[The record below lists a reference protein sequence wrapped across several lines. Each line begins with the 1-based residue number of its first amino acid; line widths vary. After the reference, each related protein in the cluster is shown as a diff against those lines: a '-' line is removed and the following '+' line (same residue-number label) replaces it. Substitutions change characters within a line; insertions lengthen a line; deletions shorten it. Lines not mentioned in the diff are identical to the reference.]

1 MNKKDGRTKLEQMQD
16 DRYIIAQMMKEYEME
31 RSMKDYIMNLKRGH
45 RRERNRAAFN
55 AAFPPSKSRARSN
68 SMTRRARSNSM
79 TRSKTR
85 SKTRSNRHS
94 AGY

>member
-1 MNKKDGRTKLEQMQD
+1 MQD
-16 DRYIIAQMMKEYEME
+16 DRDIIAQMVKKYKMERAMKEHL
-31 RSMKDYIMNLKRGH
+31 MNLKRGH
-45 RRERNRAAFN
+45 RRERNHAAFN

-79 TRSKTR
+79 TRSN
-85 SKTRSNRHS
+85 TRSNRHS

>member
-1 MNKKDGRTKLEQMQD
+1 MVKKYKMER
-16 DRYIIAQMMKEYEME
+16 AMKEHL
-31 RSMKDYIMNLKRGH
+31 MNLKRGH
-45 RRERNRAAFN
+45 RRERNHAAFN

-79 TRSKTR
+79 TRRARSNSMTR
-85 SKTRSNRHS
+85 SNTRSNRHS